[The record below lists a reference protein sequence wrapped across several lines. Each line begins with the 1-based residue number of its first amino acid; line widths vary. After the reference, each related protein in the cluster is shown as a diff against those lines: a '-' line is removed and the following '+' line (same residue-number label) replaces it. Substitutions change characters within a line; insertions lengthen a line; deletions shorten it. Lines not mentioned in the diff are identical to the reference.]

1 MGVDPTGEFGW
12 ATVGRMAI
20 GAVVGA
26 ATYAVTQMI
35 AGEPI
40 NGASLARSAGEGALT
55 AVSGTVASAAIS
67 GISAFYSSYKAGKN
81 LGNILLD
88 TAIATGG
95 SLIGSGGKYLGGRF
109 KLENFKNTS
118 TKKGLKALGNYLSGT
133 HGNKYKQLANWDKEL
148 NRRATRYFMNSRYA
162 NYLGYLGSTGVSV
175 TYSLVRSGARSSR

>member
-1 MGVDPTGEFGW
+1 M
-12 ATVGRMAI
+12 
-20 GAVVGA
+20 
-26 ATYAVTQMI
+26 
-35 AGEPI
+35 
-40 NGASLARSAGEGALT
+40 
-55 AVSGTVASAAIS
+55 
-67 GISAFYSSYKAGKN
+67 
-81 LGNILLD
+81 
-88 TAIATGG
+88 
-95 SLIGSGGKYLGGRF
+95 IGSGGKYLGGRF